1 MSLWHE
7 SLSLELYDWDD
18 NPVKK
23 AKCILA
29 YLSMPVPRSWW
40 ENTLKTGRIDS
51 GLATLLIDLQ
61 RELSKYIDFSE
72 KLSPSLL
79 VALAFIDD
87 DEPGKSSG
95 RFEDTASGYTP
106 EDYFESAKKV

>member
-1 MSLWHE
+1 MSLWYE

-40 ENTLKTGRIDS
+40 ENALKTGRIDS
-51 GLATLLIDLQ
+51 VLATLLIDLQ
-61 RELSKYIDFSE
+61 RELSK
-72 KLSPSLL
+72 
-79 VALAFIDD
+79 
-87 DEPGKSSG
+87 
-95 RFEDTASGYTP
+95 
-106 EDYFESAKKV
+106 